1 MALRISLH
9 KIRPSYILKP
19 RGKNLKFVYYIRCAL
34 RNWVPQCWLKR
45 HKTTLLNSLE
55 HRTDKDY
62 ILDRVNYYNKLTS
75 ITPVTGTKSLT
86 DIPNKGSTYNR
97 DTFEIARYFD
107 PSLKIDTLFGDNVQI
122 GTTPSIVK
130 SRPIQADNQFD
141 VVLNLDKVRHFT
153 FLKDK
158 RSFASKLNQAIFRG
172 ATIVKS
178 RPIQADNQFDV
189 VLNLDKVRHF
199 TFLKDKRSFASKLN
213 QAIFRGATYQSH
225 RQRFM
230 NMYFGH
236 PLVDCANTAHKS
248 DLPSEWNKPLITLY
262 DHLHYKF
269 VICLEGNDVASNLKW
284 VMSSNS
290 IAIMP
295 KPKYETWFMEG
306 RLQAGVH
313 YIEIK
318 DDFSDLEEKIQYYSQ
333 HIDEAEVIIRNA
345 HEFVHQ
351 FFDHTR
357 EELIAEIK
365 DDFSDLEE
373 KIQYYS
379 QHIDEAEVIIRNA
392 HEFVHQF
399 FDHTREELIAILVMQ
414 KYFEMTGQVHRSK

>member
-1 MALRISLH
+1 
-9 KIRPSYILKP
+9 
-19 RGKNLKFVYYIRCAL
+19 
-34 RNWVPQCWLKR
+34 
-45 HKTTLLNSLE
+45 
-55 HRTDKDY
+55 
-62 ILDRVNYYNKLTS
+62 
-75 ITPVTGTKSLT
+75 
-86 DIPNKGSTYNR
+86 
-97 DTFEIARYFD
+97 
-107 PSLKIDTLFGDNVQI
+107 
-122 GTTPSIVK
+122 
-130 SRPIQADNQFD
+130 
-141 VVLNLDKVRHFT
+141 
-153 FLKDK
+153 
-158 RSFASKLNQAIFRG
+158 
-172 ATIVKS
+172 
-178 RPIQADNQFDV
+178 
-189 VLNLDKVRHF
+189 
-199 TFLKDKRSFASKLN
+199 
-213 QAIFRGATYQSH
+213 
-225 RQRFM
+225 M

-357 EELIAEIK
+357 EELIA
-365 DDFSDLEE
+365 
-373 KIQYYS
+373 
-379 QHIDEAEVIIRNA
+379 
-392 HEFVHQF
+392 
-399 FDHTREELIAILVMQ
+399 ILVMQ

>member
-19 RGKNLKFVYYIRCAL
+19 RGKNLKFVYYLRCAL
-34 RNWVPQCWLKR
+34 RNWIPQWWLQH
-45 HKTTLLNSLE
+45 HKTALLHSLE
-55 HRTDKDY
+55 HRADKDY
-62 ILDRVNYYNKLTS
+62 ILDRVNYYNKLTHTS
-75 ITPVTGTKSLT
+75 PITGKHSLA
-86 DIPNKGSTYNR
+86 DISNEGSTYNR
-97 DTFEIARYFD
+97 DTFEITRYFD
-107 PSLKIDTLFGDNVQI
+107 PALKIDTLFGDNIQI

-130 SRPIQADNQFD
+130 SRPILGKNQND

-158 RSFASKLNQAIFRG
+158 RSFASKRNMAIFRG
-172 ATIVKS
+172 ATFQ
-178 RPIQADNQFDV
+178 P
-189 VLNLDKVRHF
+189 
-199 TFLKDKRSFASKLN
+199 
-213 QAIFRGATYQSH
+213 H

-230 NMYFGH
+230 KMYFGH

-248 DLPSEWNKPLITLY
+248 DLPAEWNKPLITLY

-269 VICLEGNDVASNLKW
+269 IICLEGNDVASNLKW

-306 RLQAGVH
+306 RLKAGVH

-333 HIDEAEVIIRNA
+333 HIDEAETILQNA
-345 HEFVHQ
+345 HEFVRQ
-351 FFDHTR
+351 FFD
-357 EELIAEIK
+357 K
-365 DDFSDLEE
+365 P
-373 KIQYYS
+373 
-379 QHIDEAEVIIRNA
+379 
-392 HEFVHQF
+392 
-399 FDHTREELIAILVMQ
+399 REELIAILVMQ
-414 KYFEMTGQVHRSK
+414 KYFELTGQNTQS

>member
-19 RGKNLKFVYYIRCAL
+19 RGKNLKFVYYARCAL
-34 RNWVPQCWLKR
+34 RNWVPQWWLKH

-55 HRTDKDY
+55 DRTDKDY
-62 ILDRVNYYNKLTS
+62 ILDRVNYYNKLTK
-75 ITPVTGTKSLT
+75 ITPATSTKALV

-130 SRPIQADNQFD
+130 SRPIHGDNQFD
-141 VVLNLDKVRHFT
+141 IVLNLDKVRHFT

-158 RSFASKLNQAIFRG
+158 RSFVSKQNKAIFRG
-172 ATIVKS
+172 ATLQ
-178 RPIQADNQFDV
+178 P
-189 VLNLDKVRHF
+189 
-199 TFLKDKRSFASKLN
+199 
-213 QAIFRGATYQSH
+213 H

-230 NMYFGH
+230 KMYFGH
-236 PLVDCANTAHKS
+236 PLVDCANTAHNS
-248 DLPSEWNKPLITLY
+248 NLPAEWNKPLITLY
-262 DHLHYKF
+262 DHLIYKF
-269 VICLEGNDVASNLKW
+269 VVCLEGNDVASNLKW

-333 HIDEAEVIIRNA
+333 HIDEAEA
-345 HEFVHQ
+345 
-351 FFDHTR
+351 
-357 EELIAEIK
+357 
-365 DDFSDLEE
+365 
-373 KIQYYS
+373 
-379 QHIDEAEVIIRNA
+379 IIRNA